1 MCERGREAVHN
12 SPHTPEPSLLSQLST
27 CLPPAAAVNDW
38 KLMSRYIKQEKA
50 VSKAINI
57 GAEEEK
63 EREKEPSKIPSHF

>member
-1 MCERGREAVHN
+1 MCEREREGSCTQH

-63 EREKEPSKIPSHF
+63 EPSKIPSHF